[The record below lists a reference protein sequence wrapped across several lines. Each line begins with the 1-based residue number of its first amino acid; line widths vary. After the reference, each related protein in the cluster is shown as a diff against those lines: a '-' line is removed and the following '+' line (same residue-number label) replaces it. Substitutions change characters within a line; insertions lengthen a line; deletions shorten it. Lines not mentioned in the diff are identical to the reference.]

1 MEGIK
6 LLKLLR
12 LEWKKNCIAGYFK
25 GLIISIVGILAAV
38 VLMAL
43 GSGDEQVFRDY
54 TDFMSLTNI
63 LIRIVFII
71 FSSVILSRLVI
82 DEYKNKTVQLLFTYP
97 LKRKKIILAKLSLV
111 FGFCFF
117 SIIIATFMI
126 NIAVY
131 FLNPMMNLF
140 DTPVEIQEM
149 VATIPFTFVNAFMMA
164 GVSLIPLYFG
174 MRRKSTASTITS
186 AVLIGFVINA
196 TVSNGDSS
204 ASLFQFVGVPISM
217 CLLGL
222 IIGYLSYY
230 KVDKVDLT

>member
-12 LEWKKNCIAGYFK
+12 LEWKKNCIASYFK
-25 GLIISIVGILAAV
+25 GLISCIVGILAAV

-149 VATIPFTFVNAFMMA
+149 VATIPSTFVNAFMMA

-186 AVLIGFVINA
+186 AVLIGFVINT

-204 ASLFQFVGVPISM
+204 ASLFQFVGVPIIM

>member
-1 MEGIK
+1 M
-6 LLKLLR
+6 LKLLR

-117 SIIIATFMI
+117 SIIVATFMI

-149 VATIPFTFVNAFMMA
+149 VATIPSTFVNAFMMA

-204 ASLFQFVGVPISM
+204 ASLFQFVGVPIIM

>member
-25 GLIISIVGILAAV
+25 GLISCIVGILAAV

-111 FGFCFF
+111 FGFCLF

-149 VATIPFTFVNAFMMA
+149 VATIPSTFVNAFMMA

-204 ASLFQFVGVPISM
+204 ASLFQFVGVPIIM

>member
-1 MEGIK
+1 M
-6 LLKLLR
+6 LKLLR

-25 GLIISIVGILAAV
+25 GLISCIVGILAAV

-149 VATIPFTFVNAFMMA
+149 VATIPSTFVNAFMMA

-204 ASLFQFVGVPISM
+204 TSLFQFVGVPVIM

>member
-111 FGFCFF
+111 FGFCLF

-149 VATIPFTFVNAFMMA
+149 VATIPSTFVNAFMMA

-204 ASLFQFVGVPISM
+204 ASLFQFVGVPIIM

>member
-117 SIIIATFMI
+117 SIIVATFMI

-149 VATIPFTFVNAFMMA
+149 VATIPSTFVNAFMMA

-196 TVSNGDSS
+196 TVSNGDTSS
-204 ASLFQFVGVPISM
+204 SLFQFVGAPIIM

>member
-1 MEGIK
+1 M
-6 LLKLLR
+6 LKLLR

-25 GLIISIVGILAAV
+25 GLISCIVGILAAV

-131 FLNPMMNLF
+131 LLNPMMNLF

-149 VATIPFTFVNAFMMA
+149 VATIPSTFVNAFMMA

-204 ASLFQFVGVPISM
+204 ASLFQFVGVPIIM

>member
-82 DEYKNKTVQLLFTYP
+82 DEYKNKMVQLLFTYP

-117 SIIIATFMI
+117 SIIVATFMI

-149 VATIPFTFVNAFMMA
+149 VATIPSTFVNAFMMA

-204 ASLFQFVGVPISM
+204 ASLFQFVGVPIIM